1 MVEQGLT
8 QTRRIIAPE
17 QTRFSLLLWAQYHWE
32 TGLLSLV
39 GLAMVVMLGYLL
51 WPAPQA
57 VLTMKPLSASQSR
70 LFLDSQLPAGQLS
83 DEPMVSENTSNAA
96 IETSP
101 PETTNGTVSSTSKK
115 LHHTRFPHRAKKPDH
130 PPVLNL
136 NTASLTQLQLL
147 HGIGP
152 KMAQRIVDYRHSHGP
167 FTTPEQIMDVKG
179 IGPKKFEKIKAYL
192 KI

>member
-1 MVEQGLT
+1 VNEQGLT
-8 QTRRIIAPE
+8 QTRRVLASE
-17 QTRFSLLLWAQYHWE
+17 RTSGLLWAKRHWE

-57 VLTMKPLSASQSR
+57 VLTIKPLSPNQSYSLDSR
-70 LFLDSQLPAGQLS
+70 LLAGHFPNEQ
-83 DEPMVSENTSNAA
+83 MTNENTSNTTVEA
-96 IETSP
+96 SP
-101 PETTNGTVSSTSKK
+101 QAMVDGAVSPISKK
-115 LHHTRFPHRAKKPDH
+115 VHHARFPHHLKKPKH
-130 PPVLNL
+130 PPILNL
-136 NTASLTQLQLL
+136 NTASLSQLQLL

-167 FTTPEQIMDVKG
+167 FTSSEQIMDVKG
-179 IGPKKFEKIKAYL
+179 IGPKKFEKIKPYL